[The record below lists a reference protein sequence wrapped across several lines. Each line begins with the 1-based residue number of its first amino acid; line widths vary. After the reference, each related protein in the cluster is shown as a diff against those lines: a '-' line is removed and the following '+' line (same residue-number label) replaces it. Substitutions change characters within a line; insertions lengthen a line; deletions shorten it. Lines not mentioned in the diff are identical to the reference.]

1 MVRPKFL
8 PELESVRI
16 DFEERRV
23 HLSVTEF
30 AQFHTGPSAGVVRG
44 GGRWRAEAGRRWH
57 TALREQAEQ
66 QTADTGQN
74 LACEVSL
81 LAVWKAG
88 GWELHFQ
95 GRVDQILVT
104 DEAVCLREIKTVRHP
119 LPVAPDELATR
130 HPAYFQ
136 QAATYAL
143 LAPLAH
149 PMEGRLLR
157 AELIFVNIDD
167 GLMQTVG
174 VTEPEARFA
183 ATLDLFLGFLE
194 SHRTRRRAYREV
206 STKPAFESWR
216 PGQMETRKR
225 LAGTLERENL
235 VFLEAPTGFGKT
247 GVALELALE
256 RLRATQI
263 DRILYL
269 TGKSTGQLE
278 VCRQLSAMRPD
289 EGGFHYFQMR
299 SLAEHGPFDPAWAED
314 ARERWRAANLQ
325 PQSWFTEGTVTLEK
339 VTELARTHQFP
350 PHALSRS
357 LLPWAD
363 VWVGDYNYVFSPR
376 HASVFMDVP
385 GFDPTRTLLIVDEAH
400 NLPGRAAD
408 AWTLRFPAEA
418 LHLVV
423 TELERENTHPRLI
436 RALDDFIG
444 EIERFPTGDTPAEE
458 AVHGVSGSLT
468 ELVEILERHFPDP
481 THLSE
486 PTMEW
491 LWEIL
496 DYRRVRDAPEA
507 PFVWARERGTV
518 EFACLSAAPH
528 IARQLLLFGQ
538 VVIMSATLG
547 PAHILREN
555 LGLDARAGTF
565 VLAEAPWRE
574 GAYQLAIDPRVD
586 TSLKG
591 RRSDFP
597 LTAET
602 VLAFAT
608 HQSPPIAVFF
618 PSYRYAEDVRV
629 YAETLDTGFRIALP
643 PRGLSLAEQ
652 RAFIEENLLLADALF
667 LVLGSG
673 FSEGIDLLG
682 GRVEAAMV
690 VSPALPEVNGLQEAR
705 RRELHHLDRDA
716 AFERIYRL
724 PAMMKINQALGR
736 LVRAP
741 GHRARI
747 LLHCRRFRDHAYT
760 DLLDPAMGT
769 PTLLPDTPTLHTWLS
784 VQR

>member
-1 MVRPKFL
+1 LVGVNVLTEFRK
-8 PELESVRI
+8 VRI

-23 HLSVTEF
+23 NLSVTEF
-30 AQFHTGPSAGVVRG
+30 AQFHTGPTAGVDRA

-57 TALREQAEQ
+57 TALREQAES
-66 QTADTGQN
+66 QTAASEQSLT
-74 LACEVSL
+74 CEVTLMAMWRADS
-81 LAVWKAG
+81 
-88 GWELHFQ
+88 WELHFQ

-104 DEAVCLREIKTVRHP
+104 GEEVCLREIKTVRHP
-119 LPVAPDELATR
+119 LPMAPDELAAR

-149 PMEGRLLR
+149 PMEGRRLR
-157 AELIFVNIDD
+157 AELLFVNIDD
-167 GLMQTVG
+167 GLMQSVE
-174 VTEPEARFA
+174 VAEPEVRFSA
-183 ATLDLFLGFLE
+183 SLDIFIGFLE
-194 SHRTRRRAYREV
+194 SHRARRQAYREV
-206 STKPAFESWR
+206 AAKPAFEKWR
-216 PGQMETRKR
+216 PGQRETRER
-225 LAGTLERENL
+225 LAETLEREKL
-235 VFLEAPTGFGKT
+235 LFFEAPTGFGKT
-247 GVALELALE
+247 GVVLELALE
-256 RLRATQI
+256 RLRTGHV

-278 VCRQLSAMRPD
+278 VCRQLAAMRPD

-325 PQSWFTEGTVTLEK
+325 PQTWFTQGTVALEK
-339 VTELARTHQFP
+339 VTELAHTYQFP

-363 VWVGDYNYVFSPR
+363 LWVGDYNYVFSPR
-376 HASVFMDVP
+376 HASVFMDAP
-385 GFDPTRTLLIVDEAH
+385 GFDPARTLLIVDEAH

-423 TELERENTHPRLI
+423 TELERENAHPRLV

-444 EIERFPTGDTPAEE
+444 ELERFPSGDAPPGDAI
-458 AVHGVSGSLT
+458 HGVSGSLT
-468 ELVEILERHFPDP
+468 ELVEVLERHFPDP

-486 PTMEW
+486 PTIEW
-491 LWEIL
+491 LWEML
-496 DYRRVRDAPEA
+496 DYRRVREAPEA

-518 EFACLSAAPH
+518 EFACLSAASH
-528 IARQLLLFGQ
+528 IARQLLLFRQ
-538 VVIMSATLG
+538 VVLMSATLG
-547 PAHILREN
+547 PAHILRDN
-555 LGLDARAGTF
+555 LGLDARATGTF

-574 GAYQLAIDPRVD
+574 GAYQLAIDTRVD

-591 RRSDFP
+591 RRADFP
-597 LTAET
+597 ITAET
-602 VLAFAT
+602 LLAFAA
-608 HQSPPIAVFF
+608 HQAPPIAVFF

-629 YAETLDTGFRIALP
+629 YAETLDAGFRIALP

-652 RAFIEENLLLADALF
+652 RAFIEENLILADALF

-705 RRELHHLDRDA
+705 RRELRHLDREA

-741 GHRARI
+741 GHHARI

-760 DLLDPAMGT
+760 NLLDPALGA
-769 PTLLPDTPTLHTWLS
+769 PAILSDTLSLHNWLS
-784 VQR
+784 HS